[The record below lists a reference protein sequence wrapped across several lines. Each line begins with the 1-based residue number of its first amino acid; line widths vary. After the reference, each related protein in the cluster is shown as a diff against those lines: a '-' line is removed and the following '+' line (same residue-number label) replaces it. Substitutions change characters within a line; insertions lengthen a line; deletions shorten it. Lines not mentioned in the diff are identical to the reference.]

1 MSPGLPILYIC
12 SIAGLLVV
20 IGSFVL
26 LWKGRIYLDRE
37 TKQVTEIE
45 LPLGIKMKTNLPVI
59 MLILIGGALLV
70 YASTEVRKF
79 GEEITVDG
87 DLSGSTA
94 SIQLYA
100 SVAATSLPRG
110 GPFSLSLPVTHP
122 SRKYM
127 LLYAVN
133 GDLLAHQ
140 VFDPETGQG
149 SQLPALQIT
158 LSTEPE
164 LIGDI
169 DPMPAGY

>member
-20 IGSFVL
+20 IGSLVL
-26 LWKGRIYLDRE
+26 LWKRRIYLDRE
-37 TKQVTEIE
+37 TKQVTEVE
-45 LPLGIKMKTNLPVI
+45 LPFGIKLKTTLPVFA
-59 MLILIGGALLV
+59 LFLIGAVLLM
-70 YASTEVRKF
+70 YSATEVRKF

-87 DLSGSTA
+87 DLSGSTG

-100 SVAATSLPRG
+100 SVAATSLPQG

-127 LLYAVN
+127 LLYAVD

-149 SQLPALQIT
+149 TQLPAVQIM
-158 LSTEPE
+158 LPAGSH

-169 DPMPAGY
+169 DPLPAGY